1 MRKGLLAISL
11 VLLLSLAIIL
21 PSCTGEGETT
31 GTIEVKAT
39 LDGAPWTGAVDY
51 TLTPATGA
59 VINGTSVDKTFTGEA
74 AGAWTCA
81 YVSGGPGD
89 FVGITPTATQ
99 TLAAG
104 QSITFTLNF
113 VTPSIPLNA
122 QISFKSWTINGQ
134 EVPGGQTYSIHPGDW
149 VDVEY
154 NEHMFGPPGNV
165 TVHQTSW
172 LWVHNIGFWPEPGE
186 APSIWLHVLNEPG
199 AIFMDPPAEG
209 SNQQCTVE
217 GVPKNPCDEVEL
229 QFCKTVHLDVEIDW
243 NLEICTQYTK
253 TINWISFPSYHPILF
268 DVTQF
273 LFGQSL
279 NLTTQATVDLEGD
292 TDPADDTA
300 ESDWIIV
307 TFTP

>member
-1 MRKGLLAISL
+1 MRKGLLTISL

-51 TLTPATGA
+51 TLTPASGSP
-59 VINGTSVDKTFTGEA
+59 VNGSSVDDSFTED
-74 AGAWTCA
+74 AGTWTCA

-89 FVGITPTATQ
+89 FVDITPSETQ

-104 QSITFTLNF
+104 QTITFTLNF

-122 QISFKSWTINGQ
+122 QISFKSWTINGV
-134 EVPGGQTYSIHPGDW
+134 EVAGGQTYLIHPDDW

-154 NEHMFGPPGNV
+154 NEHVFGPSGNV

-172 LWVHNIGFWPEPGE
+172 LSVHNIGFEGEPG
-186 APSIWLHVLNEPG
+186 PSIWLHVLNDPG
-199 AIFMDPPAEG
+199 AVFMDPPAQG
-209 SNQQCTVE
+209 SNQQCTVG

-229 QFCKTVHLDVEIDW
+229 EFCKTVDLDVEIDW

-268 DVTQF
+268 DVTVF
-273 LFGQSL
+273 LYGQSL
-279 NLTTQATVDLEGD
+279 NLTTWASVDLEGD
-292 TDPADDTA
+292 TDSSDDTTP
-300 ESDWIIV
+300 ESDWIVV